1 MSAMLDTTIVARD
14 AAPQIVVENLG
25 KIYTTGRATHAALKS
40 ISLDIRRGEFFT
52 LLGPSGCGKTSL
64 LRILAGFESATS
76 GRVLLNGTDIS
87 LLPPEERPINTV
99 FQHYALFPHMTVAQN
114 IAFGLRQLRR
124 SPAEVKRRTEQM
136 LALVQM
142 ERFASTRPT
151 RLSGGQQQRVALA
164 RALAPQPEIILLDE
178 PLSALDLK
186 LRQAMR
192 FELKRLQ
199 KETGIT
205 FVFVTHDQEEALA
218 MSDRIAVLAE
228 GRVQQLG
235 QPGEIYDR
243 PSNGFVAS
251 FIGDSNLLPAS
262 IIGRPSRDEAL
273 CRLDTGAEILA
284 HCHVDLAAAGRV
296 TLSVRPEQLC
306 LTENGGASATVREA
320 AFLGDRLLVNVSLD
334 GFDLRAFAPGRAAF
348 SPGHRLGVEIPPGAA
363 WVVAEAAA

>member
-1 MSAMLDTTIVARD
+1 MTKTHTDTSPR
-14 AAPQIVVENLG
+14 APQISIETLG
-25 KIYTTGRATHAALKS
+25 KTYITGRSSHTALKS
-40 ISLDIRRGEFFT
+40 VSLDIHRGEFFT

-64 LRILAGFESATS
+64 LRILAGFESVTS
-76 GRVLLNGTDIS
+76 GRVLLNGADIS

-124 SPAEVKRRTEQM
+124 SAAEVKRRTDEM

-142 ERFASTRPT
+142 ERFATARPT

-235 QPGEIYDR
+235 RPDEIYER
-243 PSNGFVAS
+243 PPNGFVAS
-251 FIGDSNLLPAS
+251 FIGDSNLLPATV
-262 IIGRPSRDEAL
+262 IARPQPDEAI
-273 CRLDTGAEILA
+273 CRLESGAEILA
-284 HCHVDLAAAGRV
+284 HCDE
-296 TLSVRPEQLC
+296 TLSVGSRITLSIRPEQLR
-306 LTENGGASATVREA
+306 LGTEDGAQAIVQEV
-320 AFLGDRLLVNVSLD
+320 AFLGDRLLVSLSLE
-334 GFDLRAFAPGRAAF
+334 GAPLRAFAPGRAGYG
-348 SPGHRLGVEIPPGAA
+348 PGLELGVNIPPRAA
-363 WVVAEAAA
+363 WVVAEAIA